1 MSVEFRIVIPARY
14 ASTRLPG
21 KPLRLIHGKPM
32 IQWVYESASKSQAL
46 EVVVATDDQRIFDA
60 VEQFGGQVCFTSH
73 QHRTGSDRIL
83 EVSGMKQWSE
93 ETIIVN
99 LQGDEPLM
107 PAVNL
112 NQVAEILAGS
122 ECEMSTLYKTIDKE
136 EALNPNQVKLVT
148 DCDGHALYFS
158 RSIIPFDRDG
168 QSNSFLGHIGLY
180 AYRAGFLSRFSQ
192 LPVCE
197 LENIEKL
204 EQLRA
209 LWNGHQI
216 KTALAR
222 EVPGPG
228 VDTEDDL
235 LFVSRLL
242 YKS

>member
-1 MSVEFRIVIPARY
+1 MSVEFRVVIPARY

-21 KPLRLIHGKPM
+21 KPLRPIHGKPM
-32 IQWVYESASKSQAL
+32 IQWVYEAAKQSHAL
-46 EVVVATDDQRIFDA
+46 EVIVATDDQRIFDA
-60 VEQFGGQVCFTSH
+60 VKGFGGQVCFTSDQH
-73 QHRTGSDRIL
+73 QTGSDRIL
-83 EVSGMKQWSE
+83 EVSGIKQWSDDA
-93 ETIIVN
+93 IIVN

-112 NQVAEILAGS
+112 NQVADILAGS
-122 ECEMSTLYKTIDKE
+122 DCEMSTLYKAIDKE
-136 EALNPNQVKLVT
+136 AALNPNQVKLVT

-158 RSIIPFDRDG
+158 RSMIPFDRDG
-168 QSNSFLGHIGLY
+168 QSQIFLGHIGLY

-197 LENIEKL
+197 IENTEKL

-209 LWNGHQI
+209 LWNGHRI
-216 KTALAR
+216 KTALVR

-228 VDTEDDL
+228 IDTEEDL

-242 YKS
+242 DK

>member
-1 MSVEFRIVIPARY
+1 MSVEFRVVIPARY

-32 IQWVYESASKSQAL
+32 IQWVYESASQSQAL

-60 VEQFGGQVCFTSH
+60 VEAFGGQACLTSDQH
-73 QHRTGSDRIL
+73 QTGSDRIL
-83 EVSGMKQWSE
+83 EVSGIKRWNE
-93 ETIIVN
+93 EAIIVN

-122 ECEMSTLYKTIDKE
+122 DCEMSTLYKKINKDD
-136 EALNPNQVKLVT
+136 ALNPNQVKLVI
-148 DCDGHALYFS
+148 DRDGHALYFS
-158 RSIIPFDRDG
+158 RSIVPFDRDE
-168 QSNSFLGHIGLY
+168 QSNTYLGHVGLY
-180 AYRAGFLSRFSQ
+180 AYRAGFLLRFSQ

-209 LWNGHQI
+209 LWNGYKI

-228 VDTEDDL
+228 IDTEEDL
-235 LFVSRLL
+235 LLVSRLL
-242 YKS
+242 DKS

>member
-1 MSVEFRIVIPARY
+1 
-14 ASTRLPG
+14 
-21 KPLRLIHGKPM
+21 M
-32 IQWVYESASKSQAL
+32 IQWVYESAKQSHAL

-60 VEQFGGQVCFTSH
+60 VEGFGGQACFTSDQH
-73 QHRTGSDRIL
+73 QTGSDRIL
-83 EVSGMKQWSE
+83 EVAGIKQWRDDA
-93 ETIIVN
+93 IIVN

-122 ECEMSTLYKTIDKE
+122 DCEMSTLYKEIDKQ

-148 DCDGHALYFS
+148 DRDGHALYFS

-168 QSNSFLGHIGLY
+168 QSSTFLGHIGLY
-180 AYRAGFLSRFSQ
+180 AYRAGFLSQFSQ

-197 LENIEKL
+197 LENTEKL

-209 LWNGHQI
+209 IWNGHRI
-216 KTALAR
+216 KTALAL

-228 VDTEDDL
+228 IDTQEDL
-235 LFVSRLL
+235 LLVSGLL
-242 YKS
+242 DKS

>member
-1 MSVEFRIVIPARY
+1 MSVEFRVVIPARY

-32 IQWVYESASKSQAL
+32 IQWVYESAKQSHAL
-46 EVVVATDDQRIFDA
+46 DVVVATDDQRILDA
-60 VEQFGGQVCFTSH
+60 VEGFGGQVCLTSDKH
-73 QHRTGSDRIL
+73 QTGSDRIL
-83 EVSGMKQWSE
+83 EVSGIKQWRDDA
-93 ETIIVN
+93 IIVN

-122 ECEMSTLYKTIDKE
+122 DCEMSTLYKEIDKQ

-148 DCDGHALYFS
+148 DRDGHALYFS

-168 QSNSFLGHIGLY
+168 QSHSFLGHIGLY
-180 AYRAGFLSRFSQ
+180 AYRAGFLSKFSQ
-192 LPVCE
+192 LPVCA
-197 LENIEKL
+197 LENTEKL

-209 LWNGHQI
+209 IWNGYRI
-216 KTALAR
+216 KTALAM

-228 VDTEDDL
+228 IDTEEDL
-235 LFVSRLL
+235 LMVSRLL
-242 YKS
+242 DKS

>member
-1 MSVEFRIVIPARY
+1 MSVEFRVVIPARY

-21 KPLRLIHGKPM
+21 KPLRPIHGKPM
-32 IQWVYESASKSQAL
+32 IQWVYEAAKQSHAL
-46 EVVVATDDQRIFDA
+46 EVIVATDDQRIFDA
-60 VEQFGGQVCFTSH
+60 VEGFGGQVCFTSDQH
-73 QHRTGSDRIL
+73 QTGSDRIL
-83 EVSGMKQWSE
+83 EVSGIKQWSDDA
-93 ETIIVN
+93 IIVN

-112 NQVAEILAGS
+112 NQVADILAGS
-122 ECEMSTLYKTIDKE
+122 DCEMSTLYKAIDKE
-136 EALNPNQVKLVT
+136 AALNPNQVKLVT

-158 RSIIPFDRDG
+158 RSMIPFDRDG
-168 QSNSFLGHIGLY
+168 QSQIFLGHIGLY

-197 LENIEKL
+197 IENTEKL

-209 LWNGHQI
+209 LWNGHRI
-216 KTALAR
+216 KTALVR

-228 VDTEDDL
+228 IDTEEDL

-242 YKS
+242 DK

>member
-1 MSVEFRIVIPARY
+1 MSVEFRVVIPARY

-32 IQWVYESASKSQAL
+32 IQWVYESASQSQAL

-60 VEQFGGQVCFTSH
+60 VEAFGGQACLTSDQH
-73 QHRTGSDRIL
+73 QTGSDRIL
-83 EVSGMKQWSE
+83 EVSGIKRWNE
-93 ETIIVN
+93 EAIIVN

-122 ECEMSTLYKTIDKE
+122 DCEMSTLYKKINKDD
-136 EALNPNQVKLVT
+136 ALNPNQVKLVI
-148 DCDGHALYFS
+148 DRDGHALYFS
-158 RSIIPFDRDG
+158 RSIVPFDRDE
-168 QSNSFLGHIGLY
+168 QSNTYLGHVGLY

-209 LWNGHQI
+209 LWNGYKI

-228 VDTEDDL
+228 IDTEEDL

-242 YKS
+242 DKS

>member
-1 MSVEFRIVIPARY
+1 MSVEFRVVIPARY

-21 KPLRLIHGKPM
+21 KPLRPIHGKPM
-32 IQWVYESASKSQAL
+32 IQWVYEAAKQSHAL
-46 EVVVATDDQRIFDA
+46 EVIVATDDQRIFDA
-60 VEQFGGQVCFTSH
+60 VEGFGGQVCFTSDQH
-73 QHRTGSDRIL
+73 QTGSDRIL
-83 EVSGMKQWSE
+83 EVAGIKQWSDDA
-93 ETIIVN
+93 IIVN

-112 NQVAEILAGS
+112 NQVADILAGS
-122 ECEMSTLYKTIDKE
+122 DCEMSTLYKAIDKE
-136 EALNPNQVKLVT
+136 AALNPNQVKLVT

-158 RSIIPFDRDG
+158 RSMIPFDRDG
-168 QSNSFLGHIGLY
+168 QSQIFLGHIGLY

-197 LENIEKL
+197 IENTEKL

-209 LWNGHQI
+209 LWNGHRI
-216 KTALAR
+216 KTALVR

-228 VDTEDDL
+228 IDTEEDL

-242 YKS
+242 DK